1 MKCPVCLKSDTSVT
15 DSRLANEGYAIRR
28 RRQCRKCHFRFSTY
42 EEMEILNL
50 TVIKRDGRREPYL
63 KEKLERGLKRALE
76 KRPYTAE
83 DFKKL
88 ITTIEIEIQKKKQE
102 EITSQ
107 EIGEIIMKILK
118 KFDKI
123 AYIRFASVYRQ
134 FEDVQTFQKE
144 LNLLLKKKIPFKKGK
159 KTNKKD

>member
-1 MKCPVCLKSDTSVT
+1 MKCPVCLAVDTKVT
-15 DSRLANEGYAIRR
+15 DSRIINEGLAIRR
-28 RRQCRKCHFRFSTY
+28 RRQCHQCHFRFSTY

-50 TVIKRDGRREPYL
+50 TVIKRDGRRESYL
-63 KEKLERGLKRALE
+63 KEKLARGLKSALE
-76 KRPYTAE
+76 KRPYTDD

-88 ITTIEIEIQKKKQE
+88 ITKIEIEIQKKRSE

-107 EIGEIIMKILK
+107 EIGEIVMKILK

-123 AYIRFASVYRQ
+123 AYIRFASVYRS

-144 LNLLLKKKIPFKKGK
+144 LNLLLKKTFRKKK
-159 KTNKKD
+159 KKRK